1 MSDTT
6 ANYGL
11 YITDDS
17 SERFLEWRTKMNG
30 TENSNMVKIDAA
42 LGEKANSSV
51 LVSATLL
58 ASAWTCLLYTSVFLL
73 ETRLL
78 SIQIPVLWL
87 RMPVSL
93 RTMSLSLRLMMERLR
108 ILAASWVRMER
119 YMCRTFPNGRFLPS
133 QLRTNPEK
141 SQSRLTLI
149 RMMNGQKLRVTK
161 LSRII
166 SGSQCNRYKLLESV
180 YIMIFFCRGG
190 K

>member
-58 ASAWTCLLYTSVFLL
+58 ASAWTGIDSPFTQDITVTGLTATQNGTISVAHNATF
-73 ETRLL
+73 EQREMAREAML
-78 SIQIPVLWL
+78 SVVGQEDGKLTIAADGE
-87 RMPVSL
+87 MPDIDI
-93 RTMSLSLRLMMERLR
+93 T
-108 ILAASWVRMER
+108 
-119 YMCRTFPNGRFLPS
+119 
-133 QLRTNPEK
+133 
-141 SQSRLTLI
+141 
-149 RMMNGQKLRVTK
+149 
-161 LSRII
+161 
-166 SGSQCNRYKLLESV
+166 V
-180 YIMIFFCRGG
+180 YIILLG
-190 K
+190 

>member
-58 ASAWTCLLYTSVFLL
+58 ASAWTGIDSPFTQDITVTGLTAIQNGTISVAHNATF
-73 ETRLL
+73 EQREMAREAML
-78 SIQIPVLWL
+78 SVVGQEDGKLTIAADGEMPDIDIPVYI
-87 RMPVSL
+87 
-93 RTMSLSLRLMMERLR
+93 
-108 ILAASWVRMER
+108 ILL
-119 YMCRTFPNGRFLPS
+119 G
-133 QLRTNPEK
+133 
-141 SQSRLTLI
+141 
-149 RMMNGQKLRVTK
+149 
-161 LSRII
+161 
-166 SGSQCNRYKLLESV
+166 
-180 YIMIFFCRGG
+180 
-190 K
+190 